1 MSMTRGSM
9 WSSFRFAA
17 WLCGIVL
24 VGNLVGQFTT
34 GKTDT
39 GIIALLCFLPMA
51 FYFADASHN
60 RTREEI
66 KTLETRIRQLEGGNE
81 VVSK

>member
-1 MSMTRGSM
+1 MPMTRGSR

-24 VGNLVGQFTT
+24 VGNLVGQFAT

-39 GIIALLCFLPMA
+39 GIIVLLCFLPMA
-51 FYFADASHN
+51 FYFADASHS
-60 RTREEI
+60 RTREQIEA
-66 KTLETRIRQLEGGNE
+66 LETRIRQLEGNDD
-81 VVSK
+81 VV